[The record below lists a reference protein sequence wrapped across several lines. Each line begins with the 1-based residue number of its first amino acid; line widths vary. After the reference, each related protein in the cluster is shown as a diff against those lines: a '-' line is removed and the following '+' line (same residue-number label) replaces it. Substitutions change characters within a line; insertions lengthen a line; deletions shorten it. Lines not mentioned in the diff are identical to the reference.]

1 MFPIGPDVCG
11 VGGVGKCPGC
21 VTNFSNT
28 NGSSPDSA
36 TFIIKLTTFN
46 VPVAGFSLGGITI
59 GGSSAS
65 DSVNAA
71 LYSSASTQIGSTV
84 SGNLAGSVSFD
95 LSGIRSFAGPCRD

>member
-59 GGSSAS
+59 GVPLPAI
-65 DSVNAA
+65 VLMRHCTVVPPPKLAVLFLVTWPAA
-71 LYSSASTQIGSTV
+71 
-84 SGNLAGSVSFD
+84 
-95 LSGIRSFAGPCRD
+95 